1 MTDPAFDVA
10 AAHKFFSANCFN
22 EAWEFIQKRDRTRD
36 DDEQMLLA
44 ASASMWHWTQRPDC
58 TPTKKAIGWWQ
69 LSRINAILGRANESR
84 RFAQLS
90 LEHSSDEEPF
100 FVGYA
105 YEALAR
111 AEFVANNRAKSQ
123 EYLAEAERRA
133 ELVTDIEDRES
144 LVSDLRSLRA
154 EINGR
159 T

>member
-1 MTDPAFDVA
+1 MTDPAFNVA
-10 AAHKFFSANCFN
+10 AAHKFFSASCFN
-22 EAWEFIQKRDRTRD
+22 EAWKFIQKGDRTPG

-58 TPTKKAIGWWQ
+58 TPTKQAIGWWQ
-69 LSRINAILGRANESR
+69 LSRINAILGRADESR

-111 AEFVANNRAKSQ
+111 AELVANNRAQAQ
-123 EYLAEAERRA
+123 EYLAEAQRRA

-144 LVSDLRSLRA
+144 LVSDLRSLSA
-154 EINGR
+154 ELNGR
-159 T
+159 A